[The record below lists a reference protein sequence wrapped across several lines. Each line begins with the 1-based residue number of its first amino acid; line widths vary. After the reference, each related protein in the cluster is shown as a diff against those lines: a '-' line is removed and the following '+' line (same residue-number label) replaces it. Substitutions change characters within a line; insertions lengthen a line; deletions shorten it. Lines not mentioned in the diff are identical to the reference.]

1 MYIYFIQPHL
11 FKLYRNNGGGRW
23 GRECTWH
30 IPWSSRQTIMTRD
43 RLLLQKDNGWHVLR
57 PRWFHDYTGGYPMF
71 LILGIMILLPSV
83 SYWSDAPF
91 ILNDRNK
98 LVNDLF
104 RRNSISLLLKCRF
117 FDDITSIFCKLLI
130 ISLVSKRPFNCT
142 FGHNVL

>member
-1 MYIYFIQPHL
+1 
-11 FKLYRNNGGGRW
+11 
-23 GRECTWH
+23 
-30 IPWSSRQTIMTRD
+30 
-43 RLLLQKDNGWHVLR
+43 
-57 PRWFHDYTGGYPMF
+57 MF
-71 LILGIMILLPSV
+71 LILGITILLPSV